1 MVGLVGAR
9 PRIQSLVSREEE
21 EEEEKVM
28 IEVGEEEEE
37 ISIFIL
43 NYYTKIRGM
52 YVIKTMSI
60 FCLTFQLYKG
70 PHFPKGCFICLR
82 SFAVK

>member
-9 PRIQSLVSREEE
+9 PRIQSLVSR

-43 NYYTKIRGM
+43 NYYTKIQGM

-70 PHFPKGCFICLR
+70 PHFPKGYFICLR